1 MKMYIS
7 SVLTHLTHNSR
18 CHSSS
23 SFPSATATPTSALL
37 LRSLIICTT
46 VAHATGCE
54 CSQRRLSAAISKANP
69 IPIWQTCHTTP
80 HRAASHDLIF
90 KIEKSASAK
99 PKGRSIKLG
108 FNTRQGGHTARQRER
123 GRERERAVWAD
134 WMNPQSCWAANPIEV
149 ATITKLKLKPHA
161 TWLHGA
167 TGQRTEGDQRGVT
180 PYVVHAL

>member
-7 SVLTHLTHNSR
+7 SVLTHLTHNSS

-23 SFPSATATPTSALL
+23 SFPSATATATPTSALL

-80 HRAASHDLIF
+80 RRAASHDLIF

-123 GRERERAVWAD
+123 GSERAGCMGRLD
-134 WMNPQSCWAANPIEV
+134 ESSILLGCESN
-149 ATITKLKLKPHA
+149 
-161 TWLHGA
+161 
-167 TGQRTEGDQRGVT
+167 
-180 PYVVHAL
+180 

>member
-1 MKMYIS
+1 MSIVS
-7 SVLTHLTHNSR
+7 SLLNILATTVGWCQFN
-18 CHSSS
+18 
-23 SFPSATATPTSALL
+23 FSARLKVCYENVYLKCFCSLDTQLSLPLLLSPLPLPLPLPTSALL
-37 LRSLIICTT
+37 FRSLIICTP

-80 HRAASHDLIF
+80 RRAASHDLIF

-123 GRERERAVWAD
+123 GRERAGCMGRLDESSILLGCES
-134 WMNPQSCWAANPIEV
+134 N
-149 ATITKLKLKPHA
+149 
-161 TWLHGA
+161 
-167 TGQRTEGDQRGVT
+167 
-180 PYVVHAL
+180 